1 MEKYNKYHESLDIEC
16 CDKLPKVNNKNK
28 KNNDCCCEGIN
39 LPSHDNE
46 IEILIRQLKKEV
58 KELLKTTQAKL
69 LCQDK
74 KIAETMVYIKNNL
87 SNALRDLLNSMLESG
102 QLEDLITSV
111 VANSI
116 EVLENDVENLKSDM
130 TQVKSQVTTNINDI
144 VNLKGSKL
152 EFSKYSDDNIN
163 NKFLNVEFNTEY
175 VNDSIVYITKVKNL
189 DKLSVLPT
197 NGNPSGDVYTNRID
211 IMNYAKNH
219 EEYDLYINGGMS
231 GIYIFDSIVNQTS
244 RLDCPYYLGF
254 NSDNEM
260 KFYNGLKNDFSLN
273 NLLNDNIVNCLS
285 GFSPIVVNHNAF
297 DFTDITDLSNT
308 SEIAQNFE
316 DSLPVKHPRQLIG
329 QDDDNNFYIFS
340 IMGRFN
346 NSEGFNYY
354 EMQEYCLSKGLKNV
368 FNLDGGGSMQTVYN
382 KNYIFYPS
390 QELDTNVDRIV
401 PSCIGFKLKE
411 VE

>member
-1 MEKYNKYHESLDIEC
+1 MEKYNKYHESLLIEC
-16 CDKLPKVNNKNK
+16 CENKNKNKPKVNNN
-28 KNNDCCCEGIN
+28 CCEGMK

-46 IEILIRQLKKEV
+46 IEVLIRQLTKEV
-58 KELLKTTQAKL
+58 KELMKTTEAKL
-69 LCQDK
+69 LCQNK
-74 KIAETMVYIKNNL
+74 KIDETMVYIKNNL

-102 QLEDLITSV
+102 QLEDLITGV

-116 EVLENDVENLKSDM
+116 EVLENDVDNLKNDM
-130 TQVKSQVTTNINDI
+130 TQVKSQISTNTIDI
-144 VNLKGSKL
+144 INLKGNKL
-152 EFSKYSDDNIN
+152 EFKTYSDDNIN
-163 NKFLNVEFNTEY
+163 NKFVNIEFDTEY
-175 VNDSIVYITKVKNL
+175 VNNSIVYITKVKNL

-197 NGNPSGDVYTNRID
+197 NGNPSQDVYTNRID
-211 IMNYAKNH
+211 IMNYAKSHN
-219 EEYDLYINGGMS
+219 EYDLYINGGMS
-231 GIYIFDSIVNQTS
+231 GIYIFDGIVNETS

-254 NSDNEM
+254 TSDNEM

-285 GFSPIVVNHNAF
+285 GFSPLVVNHNAF

-308 SEIAQNFE
+308 SEIAQNFMT
-316 DSLPVKHPRQLIG
+316 SLPVKHPRQIIG

-354 EMQEYCLSKGLKNV
+354 EMQEYCLSKGLKNA

-390 QELDTNVDRIV
+390 QELDTNIDRIV

>member
-1 MEKYNKYHESLDIEC
+1 MKKYNKYHESLYIDC
-16 CDKLPKVNNKNK
+16 GCDKPTPKK
-28 KNNDCCCEGIN
+28 KNNCCEGMS

-46 IEILIRQLKKEV
+46 IEVIIRQLTKEV
-58 KELLKTTQAKL
+58 KELLKSTEARL

-87 SNALRDLLNSMLESG
+87 SNALRNLLNAMLESG

-111 VANSI
+111 VSNSI
-116 EVLENDVENLKSDM
+116 EVLENDVENLEIDM
-130 TQVKSQVTTNINDI
+130 SQVKAQLTTNINDI
-144 VNLKGSKL
+144 LNMKANKL
-152 EFSKYSDDNIN
+152 EFKEYSDDNIDS
-163 NKFLNVEFNTEY
+163 KFLDVEFTTEY
-175 VNDSIVYITKVKNL
+175 INDSIVYITKINNL

-197 NGNPSGDVYTNRID
+197 NGNPTGDVYLNRID
-211 IMNYAKNH
+211 IKSYANTH
-219 EEYDLYINGGMS
+219 NDYDVYINGGMS
-231 GIYIFDSIVNQTS
+231 GIYIFDGIVNQTS

-254 NSDNEM
+254 TSDNTM

-273 NLLNDNIVNCLS
+273 DLLNDNIVNCLS
-285 GFSPIVVNHNAF
+285 GFSPLVVNHQAF
-297 DFTDITDLSNT
+297 DFTDITDLSGS
-308 SEIAQNFE
+308 SEIAQAFE
-316 DSLPVKHPRQLIG
+316 DSLPVKHPRQIIG

-346 NSEGFNYY
+346 NSKGFNYD
-354 EMQEYCLSKGLKNV
+354 EMVNYCLSKELKNA

-390 QELDTNVDRIV
+390 QELDTNIDRIV
-401 PSCIGFKLKE
+401 PSSIGFKLKE

>member
-1 MEKYNKYHESLDIEC
+1 MEKYNKYHESLKIDC
-16 CDKLPKVNNKNK
+16 CDKVPKPKTTSN
-28 KNNDCCCEGIN
+28 CCGGIS

-46 IEILIRQLKKEV
+46 LEVVVRQLTKEV
-58 KELLKTTQAKL
+58 KELLQTTEARL

-87 SNALRDLLNSMLESG
+87 SNALRNLLNAMLESG

-111 VANSI
+111 VSNTI
-116 EVLENDVENLKSDM
+116 EVLENDVDNLEIDM
-130 TQVKSQVTTNINDI
+130 NQVKSQLTTNINDI
-144 VNLKGSKL
+144 LNMKANKL
-152 EFSKYSDDNIN
+152 EFTEYSDYNIDS
-163 NKFLNVEFNTEY
+163 KFLDVEFSTEY
-175 VNDSIVYITKVKNL
+175 INDSIVYITKINNL

-197 NGNPSGDVYTNRID
+197 NDNPTGDVYLNRID
-211 IMNYAKNH
+211 IMNYAKSH
-219 EEYDLYINGGMS
+219 DEYDLYINGGMS
-231 GIYIFDSIVNQTS
+231 GIYIFDGIVNQTS

-254 NSDNEM
+254 TSDNTM

-285 GFSPIVVNHNAF
+285 GFSPLVVNHNAF
-297 DFTDITDLSNT
+297 DFTDITDLSGS
-308 SEIAQNFE
+308 SEIAQAFE
-316 DSLPVKHPRQLIG
+316 DSLPVKHPRQIIG

-346 NSEGFNYY
+346 NSEGFNYD
-354 EMQEYCLSKGLKNV
+354 EMVNYCLSKELKNA

-390 QELDTNVDRIV
+390 QELDTNIDRIV
-401 PSCIGFKLKE
+401 PSSIGFKLKE

>member
-1 MEKYNKYHESLDIEC
+1 MEKYNKYHQSLEINC
-16 CDKLPKVNNKNK
+16 CDKLPKPKV
-28 KNNDCCCEGIN
+28 KNNCCCEGMK

-46 IEILIRQLKKEV
+46 IEVLIRQLTKEV
-58 KELLKTTQAKL
+58 KDLLKTTEARL
-69 LCQDK
+69 LCQNK
-74 KIAETMVYIKNNL
+74 KIDETMVYIKNNL
-87 SNALRDLLNSMLESG
+87 SNALRNLLNSMLESG
-102 QLEDLITSV
+102 QLEDLITGV

-130 TQVKSQVTTNINDI
+130 TQVKSQVTTITNDVI
-144 VNLKGSKL
+144 NLKGNKL
-152 EFSKYSDDNIN
+152 EFKTYSDDNIN
-163 NKFLNVEFNTEY
+163 NKFLNIEFDTDY
-175 VNDSIVYITKVKNL
+175 INDSIVYITKVKNL

-197 NGNPSGDVYTNRID
+197 NGIPSSDVYLNRTD
-211 IMNYAKNH
+211 IMNYAKNNN
-219 EEYDLYINGGMS
+219 EYDLYINGGMS
-231 GIYIFDSIVNQTS
+231 GIYIFDGIVNNTS

-254 NSDNEM
+254 TSKNEM
-260 KFYNGLKNDFSLN
+260 KFYNGLKNDFSLDD
-273 NLLNDNIVNCLS
+273 LINDGIVNCLS
-285 GFSPIVVNHNAF
+285 GFSPLVVDNNAF

-316 DSLPVKHPRQLIG
+316 DSLPVKHPRQIIG

-346 NSEGFNYY
+346 NSDGFNYY
-354 EMQEYCLSKGLKNV
+354 EMQDYCLSKGLKNA

-390 QELDTNVDRIV
+390 QELDTNIDRIV
-401 PSCIGFKLKE
+401 PSTIGFKLKE